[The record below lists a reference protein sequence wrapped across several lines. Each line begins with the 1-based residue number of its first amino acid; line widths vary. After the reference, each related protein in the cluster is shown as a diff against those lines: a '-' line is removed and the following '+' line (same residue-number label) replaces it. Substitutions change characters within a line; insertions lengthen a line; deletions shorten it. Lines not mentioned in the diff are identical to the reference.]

1 MNDPAKGSPS
11 DKLWGG
17 RFAEQA
23 AASLEDFT
31 TSIHYDSRLFH
42 HDIMGSKA
50 HARMLV
56 RQKLIT
62 AEEGEAILQGLDD
75 IEADIEAGRF
85 RFRPELE
92 DIHMNIEKA
101 LTDRIGEAGA
111 RLHTARSCNDQI
123 NLDMRLYLRDECE
136 TLDDLLTE
144 IGRAHV

>member
-11 DKLWGG
+11 DKLWSG

-42 HDIMGSKA
+42 HNIMGSKA

-75 IEADIEAGRF
+75 IEADIKADRF

-92 DIHMNIEKA
+92 DIHINIEKA
-101 LTDRIGEAGA
+101 LTDHIGETGA
-111 RLHTARSCNDQI
+111 LLRSEE
-123 NLDMRLYLRDECE
+123 RRVGKEC
-136 TLDDLLTE
+136 
-144 IGRAHV
+144 RSRWSPYH